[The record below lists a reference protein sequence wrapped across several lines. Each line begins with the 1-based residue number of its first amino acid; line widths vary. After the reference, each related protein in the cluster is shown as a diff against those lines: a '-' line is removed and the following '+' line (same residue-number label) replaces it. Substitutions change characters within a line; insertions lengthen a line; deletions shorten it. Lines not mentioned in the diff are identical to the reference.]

1 MAKKIC
7 TFARPKETPMR
18 LPIKPP
24 FPPAT
29 ISATALA
36 LVVSII
42 VSIAGHF
49 SPSPSQAIP
58 PDVVVT
64 GADTSAW
71 LMGREHAAA
80 LAAECATDDER
91 GLRLLDV
98 RARETN
104 IRARIG
110 NSAADAYVSG
120 FEHGL
125 RAASDSLASVILD

>member
-1 MAKKIC
+1 
-7 TFARPKETPMR
+7 MR

-24 FPPAT
+24 LPRAT
-29 ISATALA
+29 ISAIAMALA
-36 LVVSII
+36 ASLI

-49 SPSPSQAIP
+49 RPSSDPAIP
-58 PDVVVT
+58 PEVVVT

-71 LMGREHAAA
+71 LMGKEHASA
-80 LAAECATDDER
+80 LVTECSDDDER
-91 GLRLLDV
+91 GLRLLDI

-104 IRARIG
+104 LRSRIG
-110 NSAADAYVSG
+110 DSAADAYVSG